1 VAEHRDQREIAA
13 ARAEQA
19 EPDRTARSRS
29 PRSTSTSTPGAGAW
43 VDPVRVSRV
52 SWDRPWDTKPVLPGP
67 CVLWEPWGV
76 PSVLVERHEHFDGA
90 LVMRKSRVRIPQ
102 AVPGTHR
109 PRSRAVRRA
118 GVGARSLG
126 EPMERQLPG
135 SWGALTVLVGRVG
148 SVLMWRACCGSWTPS
163 STHATASA
171 SAATAAI
178 WGPRVA
184 RRMSFAGAARCVR
197 AGAGTLTSTSP
208 PLRQDYL
215 P

>member
-102 AVPGTHR
+102 AAPRTYHPRFSAVPRLAQSRAPYR
-109 PRSRAVRRA
+109 PRRRLA
-118 GVGARSLG
+118 
-126 EPMERQLPG
+126 
-135 SWGALTVLVGRVG
+135 
-148 SVLMWRACCGSWTPS
+148 
-163 STHATASA
+163 
-171 SAATAAI
+171 
-178 WGPRVA
+178 GPR
-184 RRMSFAGAARCVR
+184 RG
-197 AGAGTLTSTSP
+197 
-208 PLRQDYL
+208 PLRGLEPGRSAGFRRNTEMVALGWPNLLHRDESQPSDWV
-215 P
+215 